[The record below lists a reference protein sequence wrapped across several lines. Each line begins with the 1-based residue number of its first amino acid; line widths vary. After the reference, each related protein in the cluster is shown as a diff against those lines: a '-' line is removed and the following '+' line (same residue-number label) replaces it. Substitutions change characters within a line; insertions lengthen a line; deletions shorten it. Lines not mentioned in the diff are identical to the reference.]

1 MRPYVVFIIEKN
13 APPLSGGSF
22 QWPVFCTSLVIQKI
36 SQTIDQYVFIVSKVR
51 KRKCDVFVVGE
62 FMFFFVLFAL
72 LKDKCR
78 YLLIQFLF
86 SMLHLSR
93 KKAVYG

>member
-36 SQTIDQYVFIVSKVR
+36 SQTIDQDVFMVSKVR
-51 KRKCDVFVVGE
+51 QRKCDVFVVGE
-62 FMFFFVLFAL
+62 FV
-72 LKDKCR
+72 
-78 YLLIQFLF
+78 FLF
-86 SMLHLSR
+86 FSLS
-93 KKAVYG
+93 